1 MYNRIELYKPKRV
14 FNENILTMKRN
25 LIYLV
30 NIVLSATI
38 SCAPVQKET
47 QQQSNPQQLN
57 QMQISR
63 LKQDAAVLSSPGS
76 QTAAAPVQSSE
87 PVRLNPPHGQPGHIC
102 EIPVGSPLPSTP
114 VRTNANSAA
123 VSASPQN
130 RNNAANA
137 PTASNTVRLNPPH
150 GEPGHIC
157 EIPVGS
163 PLP

>member
-1 MYNRIELYKPKRV
+1 
-14 FNENILTMKRN
+14 MKRN

-30 NIVLSATI
+30 TIVLSATI

-114 VRTNANSAA
+114 VRSNAAIN
-123 VSASPQN
+123 ASPQ
-130 RNNAANA
+130 AATANTTAA
-137 PTASNTVRLNPPH
+137 PTAASNVRLNPPH
-150 GEPGHIC
+150 GQPGHIC

-163 PLP
+163 PLPN

>member
-1 MYNRIELYKPKRV
+1 
-14 FNENILTMKRN
+14 MKKN
-25 LIYLV
+25 LIYHSVIILF
-30 NIVLSATI
+30 LAL
-38 SCAPVQKET
+38 SCAPAQKET

-57 QMQISR
+57 QMQIMR
-63 LKQDAAVLSSPGS
+63 LKQDEAALTSPRT
-76 QTAAAPVQSSE
+76 QTATAPVQSSE

-114 VRTNANSAA
+114 VRTNANSVA

-130 RNNAANA
+130 PNNAANA

-150 GEPGHIC
+150 GQPGHIC